1 MDTIWLNW
9 INEPIF
15 VDKGTTNIQKRKH
28 AYAFFCLEG
37 LIPFLKSRDYF
48 FEGSSMNLA
57 AKLLRLVYH
66 IYKGYRVEPIS
77 HEHDFEE
84 DQFDLYC
91 HTFDTVAWEHFWDTW
106 EGFQDFEPGA
116 FGHEFKTMLPTFVY
130 SWLDLETSPPAYS
143 LHQELVE
150 LMEEEQAT
158 KGRDDPY
165 LQETHT
171 RDYQDRHWH

>member
-1 MDTIWLNW
+1 MDTTWLNW

-15 VDKGTTNIQKRKH
+15 VDKGITDIQKRKH
-28 AYAFFCLEG
+28 AYVLFCREG
-37 LIPFLKSRDYF
+37 LIPFLKAHDYI
-48 FEGSSMNLA
+48 FEDSSMDLA
-57 AKLLRLVYH
+57 AKLLRALYH
-66 IYKGYRVEPIS
+66 IWMGNRIKAIS
-77 HEHDFEE
+77 RERDFEE

-91 HTFDTVAWEHFWDTW
+91 HTLDTFQWEHFWNTW

-130 SWLDLETSPPAYS
+130 SWLDLENSPTAYI
-143 LHQELVE
+143 LHKELVE
-150 LMEEEQAT
+150 LMEEEEAT

-171 RDYQDRHWH
+171 RDYQDRHKH

>member
-15 VDKGTTNIQKRKH
+15 VDKGITHIQKRKH
-28 AYAFFCLEG
+28 AYVYFCIEG
-37 LIPFLKSRDYF
+37 LIPFLKSQDYI
-48 FEGSSMNLA
+48 FEGSSMELA

-66 IYKGYRVEPIS
+66 IYKDHRVEPIN
-77 HEHDFEE
+77 HERDFEE

-91 HTFDTVAWEHFWDTW
+91 HTFDAFAWEHFWDTW

-130 SWLDLETSPPAYS
+130 SWLDLENSPPAYR
-143 LHQELVE
+143 LHQELIE
-150 LMEEEQAT
+150 LMEEEEAT